1 MSGSNNATDFGCP
14 EAREAIQVALDADMM
29 EAGKR
34 QLLEAHL
41 AGCADCREHETEM
54 RTIQHALRSLPS
66 PELPDAALQ
75 EVWDRTTRAEKTPT
89 QRAWGPGWRNL
100 AAAAA
105 AVLII
110 AVGGVLQWGGRVP
123 GEPTDEELR
132 RAADE
137 ARVVLGLTSQ
147 ALRKTE
153 QAAFR
158 DVLADEISGALR
170 RVPIE
175 WPEPSSDR

>member
-1 MSGSNNATDFGCP
+1 MSGSNHTTDFGCP
-14 EAREAIQVALDADMM
+14 EARRAIQVALDADLM
-29 EAGKR
+29 EAVER
-34 QLLEAHL
+34 QRLEAHL
-41 AGCADCREHETEM
+41 AQCVDCREHESEM
-54 RTIQHALRSLPS
+54 RTIQQTLRSLPS
-66 PELPDAALQ
+66 PELPAAALQ
-75 EVWDRTTRAEKTPT
+75 EVWDRTTRADQRPT
-89 QRAWGPGWRNL
+89 LRAWGPGWRNL
-100 AAAAA
+100 AAAA
-105 AVLII
+105 VLII
-110 AVGGVLQWGGRVP
+110 AVVGVLRWDGRIP

-158 DVLADEISGALR
+158 DVLADEVSVALR

-175 WPEPSSDR
+175 WPETVSNP

>member
-41 AGCADCREHETEM
+41 TACADCREHEAEM
-54 RTIQHALRSLPS
+54 RTIQHALRSLSS

-75 EVWDRTTRAEKTPT
+75 EVWDRTTRAEKRPT

-110 AVGGVLQWGGRVP
+110 AVGGVLQWGERVP

-147 ALRKTE
+147 ALRQTE

-175 WPEPSSDR
+175 WPEPVSDP

>member
-1 MSGSNNATDFGCP
+1 MSGSTNTTEFGCP
-14 EAREAIQVALDADMM
+14 EAREAIQLALDSDMM
-29 EAGKR
+29 EAGER

-41 AGCADCREHETEM
+41 AGCADCREHESEM
-54 RTIQHALRSLPS
+54 RTIQHALRSLSS

-75 EVWDRTTRAEKTPT
+75 EVWDRTTRADETT
-89 QRAWGPGWRNL
+89 TRRAWGPGWRNL
-100 AAAAA
+100 AAIAA
-105 AVLII
+105 
-110 AVGGVLQWGGRVP
+110 GVLLVAVVGILQWDGRVP

-132 RAADE
+132 RAAGE
-137 ARVVLGLTSQ
+137 ARVVLGLTSR

-158 DVLADEISGALR
+158 DVLADEVSGALQ

-175 WPEPSSDR
+175 WPEPDSGP

>member
-1 MSGSNNATDFGCP
+1 MSGSKSTTDFGCP
-14 EAREAIQVALDADMM
+14 EAREAIQVALDADLM
-29 EAGKR
+29 EAGER
-34 QLLEAHL
+34 QQLEAHL
-41 AGCADCREHETEM
+41 AECAGCREHEAEM
-54 RTIQHALRSLPS
+54 RTIQLALRSLS
-66 PELPDAALQ
+66 SSELPDATLR
-75 EVWDRTTRAEKTPT
+75 EVWDRTTLADETPVP
-89 QRAWGPGWRNL
+89 RSWGPGWRNL
-100 AAAAA
+100 AAAA
-105 AVLII
+105 VLIVAI
-110 AVGGVLQWGGRVP
+110 GGILQWGGRVP

-158 DVLADEISGALR
+158 DVLADEVSSALR

-175 WPEPSSDR
+175 WPEPVSDP